1 MNCGSIAD
9 VFATVDLHGWTENIS
24 QCFLQQGPPAVSEYH
39 TSSPGRWGLSPQ
51 FNNISHT
58 FIKNLKYMLAL
69 NASVNIYMFHGGTNF
84 GFTTGSYTF
93 KKNDFSPV
101 ETSYDFN
108 APLNESGDPT
118 EMYFEIKKLLKE
130 TVSVNN

>member
-1 MNCGSIAD
+1 
-9 VFATVDLHGWTENIS
+9 
-24 QCFLQQGPPAVSEYH
+24 
-39 TSSPGRWGLSPQ
+39 
-51 FNNISHT
+51 
-58 FIKNLKYMLAL
+58 
-69 NASVNIYMFHGGTNF
+69 MFHGGTNF

-93 KKNDFSPV
+93 KDNDFAPV

-130 TVSVNN
+130 NVSVNN